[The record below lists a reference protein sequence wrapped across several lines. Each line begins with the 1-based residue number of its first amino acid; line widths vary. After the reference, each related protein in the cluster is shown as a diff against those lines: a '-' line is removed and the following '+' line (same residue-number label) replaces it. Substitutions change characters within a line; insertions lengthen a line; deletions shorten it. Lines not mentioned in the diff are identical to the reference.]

1 MEKQQIDLQII
12 SGAVDALPDDQKEQI
27 LSVFRTMLDNYPGLL
42 DLANTGEKPVS
53 GCQPD
58 RAHDI
63 ST

>member
-1 MEKQQIDLQII
+1 MEKQPIDVQII

-27 LSVFRTMLDNYPGLL
+27 LSVVRAMLDNYPGLL

-53 GCQPD
+53 ACQPD